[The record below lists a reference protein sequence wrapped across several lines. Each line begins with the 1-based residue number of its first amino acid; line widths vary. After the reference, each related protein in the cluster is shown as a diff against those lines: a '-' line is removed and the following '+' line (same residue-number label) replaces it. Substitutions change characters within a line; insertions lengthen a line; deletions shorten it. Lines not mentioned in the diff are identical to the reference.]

1 MDNFLTKI
9 KNRDEEALQKLY
21 NDYVK
26 LVYHIAYAYSRNK
39 QDAEDITIE
48 VFNKVIK
55 NISKYEDNGKLKEWI
70 SMIARNE
77 SCNHVTRNKNTNEV
91 LDDTSVGYAKA
102 NDNNH
107 NEMIDL
113 FERFL
118 DEETKNIM
126 ILRFIYNYSF
136 KEIAKL
142 LNKTLG
148 QIQGLYYDG
157 IEKLKQEVT
166 R

>member
-1 MDNFLTKI
+1 MDNFLTKL

-55 NISKYEDNGKLKEWI
+55 NVSKYEDNGKLKEWI

-77 SCNHVTRNKNTNEV
+77 SCNYITRNKNVNEV
-91 LDDTSVGYAKA
+91 LDDTSVAYAKA
-102 NDNNH
+102 NNNNH

-113 FERFL
+113 FE
-118 DEETKNIM
+118 
-126 ILRFIYNYSF
+126 
-136 KEIAKL
+136 
-142 LNKTLG
+142 
-148 QIQGLYYDG
+148 
-157 IEKLKQEVT
+157 
-166 R
+166 